1 MRLNQLAKKVGKPY
15 TRVEKYLVKE
25 CGLEGIDGP
34 NTKVDEEVIEK
45 VIYKFGLAEDN
56 KEEAPKKVVLKTIE
70 AVAAEIKPEEK
81 GIKEADH
88 AINAPTPAEAVKPK
102 INLEDVQVNP
112 TPIVSEEV
120 ASEEPVAE
128 VVETE
133 NEEVVTPVLEVVE
146 EPEVPATNEEVTTV
160 DTGETTLHIDAEGV
174 IKAPKVELEGI
185 KVMGKI
191 DLPQPKEEV
200 IEEEEEGTEVVA
212 EETVVSDEAPKEEV
226 KKPAKPKKKKPS
238 ADQIEARRLKRIEA
252 QKQAEREKFELENAE
267 RLQKEKEA
275 KKQHYKD
282 QMKDNQPAKK
292 KVKKS
297 KVDVD
302 GAKEAKDTQK
312 FEQKHKYEGVENL
325 STWQKIVK
333 WFNT

>member
-34 NTKVDEEVIEK
+34 NTKVDEAVIEK

-88 AINAPTPAEAVKPK
+88 AINAPTPAEAVKPQ
-102 INLEDVQVNP
+102 INLEDIQVNP

-133 NEEVVTPVLEVVE
+133 NEEIETPIAEVVE
-146 EPEVPATNEEVTTV
+146 ETQVPVINEEVTTV
-160 DTGETTLHIDAEGV
+160 DTGETTLHLDADGV

-191 DLPQPKEEV
+191 DLPEPKVEVEEETEADAEEV
-200 IEEEEEGTEVVA
+200 TATETP
-212 EETVVSDEAPKEEV
+212 EEAPKEEV

-275 KKQHYKD
+275 KKLHY
-282 QMKDNQPAKK
+282 QNAMKNNQPVKK
-292 KVKKS
+292 KAKKS
-297 KVDVD
+297 KTDVD
-302 GAKEAKDTQK
+302 AAKEAQDTQK

-325 STWQKIVK
+325 STWQKVVK